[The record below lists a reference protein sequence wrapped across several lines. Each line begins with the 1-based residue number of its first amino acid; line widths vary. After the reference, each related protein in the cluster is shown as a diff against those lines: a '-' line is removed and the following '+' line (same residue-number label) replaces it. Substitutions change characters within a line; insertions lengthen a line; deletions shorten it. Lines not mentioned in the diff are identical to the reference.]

1 MRAACAMVGIRE
13 RPIRG
18 IGFPAAENL
27 SQPNHWIGLIG
38 AATARLGKRFTTA
51 KARRTPYQIGWL

>member
-1 MRAACAMVGIRE
+1 MVGIRE